1 MRVAWM
7 QRKSLFSF
15 LYFFRDKKPT
25 GIFSISVL
33 IFLIGFWP
41 SYLYALPQDG
51 IVKGGSVTI
60 EQINSDHL
68 EINQITDRAIIDW
81 TSFDVLSN
89 EHVNFQLPSSNSVNL
104 SRVTGGTQSNIFG
117 KLTSN
122 GKLMLINPN
131 GILFGPHSQIDVNS
145 LIATTNDIRN
155 EDFLEGNYS
164 FSLNKPILRSITNQG
179 RITVAE
185 GGLAALVAPGV
196 INEGTIEARLGQVYL
211 GSGKTFTLDLY
222 GDQLVSLGV
231 NSQSAEDVFGVTGNR
246 LSSLINNSG
255 NIISDGGTVILDVK
269 SAKGLVDQSINMSG
283 IIQARTIK
291 ENNGEIYLLGGEEG
305 EVAVTGKLDASGY
318 LEGQTGG
325 KVYVLGNELSLF
337 NNGTIDISGD
347 SGGGSLFFGGD
358 YQGKGELQRASDVFV
373 SDGANIFADA
383 VNFGDGG
390 RTIFWADRRNRF
402 YGRVRN
408 RGGLFSGSGGFVEIS
423 GREELY
429 FDGSVDTSASN
440 GKVGTLLLDPG
451 DIEIVNGSGSPDDGE
466 AADGNASVSSS
477 GAISFSIS
485 ENQLESL
492 SSNTNIHLFAR
503 NNIFLR
509 NLSDNNLELKQTAGQ
524 SVRLTAETGN
534 IQFSDTND
542 QISTNGGSVTL
553 QAGEDMI
560 LGKLNVG
567 GGNVTLLG
575 KEGGAISLGTG
586 STGLKLSN
594 EELSK
599 ITANNL
605 VIGGNIVGERAAKIE
620 VQGVTGI
627 NNITNQLT
635 LNSLSEISTIG
646 GAPLG
651 KIHFKNTASTI
662 GTGLFLNSNL
672 ETRIDSNLTTFG
684 NLSTGATSP
693 LVLGN
698 NLTIS
703 STNGKLTLGSISN
716 SSAGLSLL
724 AANGITLNEKLTT
737 AGTTILNADLDNNG
751 FGIFSQAS
759 GKSLITGNGSLS
771 IIAGSLNLNGSLN
784 SGTGLTTFIA
794 SNGKSIGLGLASG
807 DLSLDS
813 TLLSSLTSG
822 GLVLGNGLGAI
833 QVNGASI
840 SSGLTLNGNSNSFIG
855 SNSLLSGLVVNGP
868 TTIHGVDLISTGGI
882 IDFNGTVTLNSSPA
896 QIHSNNQNIFF
907 QSTLEGSQNLNINAG
922 TGIVQFQG
930 NIGDNLP
937 LSGLNITGPSI
948 IKGINISTAGG
959 NIIFNDNVSI
969 DSNTVQIS
977 TGAGG
982 GDIDFHGTVDGT
994 QNLTLNS
1001 GTGTINIDG
1010 NVGTNTALKS
1020 FTVTGST
1027 VVSGA
1032 NILTSNGDITFNNA
1046 LGLDTGTVEINSGT
1060 GIGDINLGNTVDGAQ
1075 NLTLNSGTG
1084 TVNIDGN
1091 VGTNTALKSITVT
1104 GSAVVSGANIITSN
1118 GNVTFNN
1125 DVTLDNGPTQVN
1137 TGGGLGNITY
1147 SQNIDGNQNLTLN
1160 SGNGSIQIGGNVGNT
1175 STLENLNLNG
1185 NTSFSGTSIKTN
1197 SGITISGSL
1206 DANNPTI
1213 LNSDS
1218 DSNGTGDLVV
1228 SGPINS
1234 KDLTFIS
1241 NDISLGDTLTSSG
1254 DIIFKVSDG
1263 GTMGLGDGSGD
1274 WLLDQ
1279 TELSFINTNN
1289 LTIGNST
1296 AGNLTVDKIAI
1307 NGSKIIQD
1315 ISLISGNSILVNNT
1329 LNFPGNLNVTSGNNI
1344 SDSGATFIVGG
1355 DATFR
1360 TTGTNQSINLSNV
1373 GSVFG
1378 GQIRFFTLGNS
1389 GDVLVNNSNAI
1400 FVGDSIIGGNL
1411 TATSNGNIS
1420 LNGVVIS
1427 STGSNPLISL
1437 TSTNGSVLD
1446 GGSSFGLDI
1455 DNPNGTLIAS
1465 TFNGFGTT
1473 ADPLEIRV
1481 NNVNIGNNN
1490 SGPVNIYELDGLNIV
1505 GINQGGINEDVSIS
1519 YSGNIS
1525 GQENVMLNGGQ
1536 LVLTDRFNV
1545 NQVFG
1550 NTGKTLKGLA
1560 LERTINNSS
1569 EIGQYFDFGDWYKE
1583 NITLNKAAFQKS
1595 AIAFPFVRNAFI
1607 KKYPV
1612 WVVKRPVSKR
1622 NPKTELAR
1630 SFSKK
1635 NYKKRKLKP
1644 FSLRNKVN

>member
-7 QRKSLFSF
+7 QRKPLFSF
-15 LYFFRDKKPT
+15 LCFVRYKKPIS
-25 GIFSISVL
+25 IFNISILV
-33 IFLIGFWP
+33 FLIGLWP
-41 SYLYALPQDG
+41 SFLYALPQDG
-51 IVKGGSVTI
+51 IVKGGSATI
-60 EQINSDHL
+60 EQTNSDHL
-68 EINQITDRAIIDW
+68 QINQTTDQAIIDW
-81 TSFDVLSN
+81 TSFDIKSN
-89 EHVNFQLPSSNSVNL
+89 ERVNFKLPSSNSVNL
-104 SRVTGGTQSNIFG
+104 SRVTGGARSNIFG

-131 GILFGPHSQIDVNS
+131 GILFGPQSQIDVNS

-155 EDFLEGNYS
+155 EDFLKGNYN
-164 FSLNKPILRSITNQG
+164 FSLNSPILKSITNQG

-196 INEGTIEARLGQVYL
+196 INEGIIEARLGQVFL

-231 NSQSAEDVFGVTGNR
+231 NSKITEDVFGVTGNR

-283 IIQARTIK
+283 IIQARTIQ

-305 EVAVTGKLDASGY
+305 NVAVSGILDASGY
-318 LEGQTGG
+318 QESQSGG
-325 KVYVLGNELSLF
+325 NVYVLGDQLSLL
-337 NNGTIDISGD
+337 NNGQIDVSGD

-358 YQGKGELQRASDVFV
+358 YQGKGKLQRASDIFV
-373 SDGANIFADA
+373 SEGANIFADA

-402 YGRVRN
+402 YGRVRS
-408 RGGLFSGSGGFVEIS
+408 RGGFFSGSGGFVEVS

-429 FDGSVDTSASN
+429 FDGSVDTSAAN

-451 DIEIVNGSGSPDDGE
+451 DIEIVNGSGAPDDGE
-466 AADGNASVSSS
+466 AVDGNASVSSS
-477 GAISFSIS
+477 GAVSFSIS

-492 SSNTNIHLFAR
+492 SSSTNIHLLAR

-509 NLSDNNLELKQTAGQ
+509 NLSDNNLELKQTTGQ

-542 QISTNGGSVTL
+542 QISTNGGSVAL

-575 KEGGAISLGTG
+575 KEGGTISLGTG
-586 STGLKLSN
+586 SSGLKLSN
-594 EELSK
+594 GELSN

-605 VIGGNIVGERAAKIE
+605 VIGGKIVGERAANID
-620 VQGVTGI
+620 VQGVIGL
-627 NNITNQLT
+627 NNISNQLT
-635 LNSLSEISTIG
+635 LNALSEISAIG

-651 KIHFKNTASTI
+651 KINFKNSASTF

-672 ETRIDSNLTTFG
+672 ETRIGSNLTTLG
-684 NLSTGATSP
+684 NLSTATASP

-698 NLTIS
+698 NLTIYS
-703 STNGKLTLGSISN
+703 SNGQLTLGSVSHT
-716 SSAGLSLL
+716 STGLSLL
-724 AANGITLNEKLTT
+724 AANGIALNEKLTT
-737 AGTTILNADLDNNG
+737 AGTTILNADFDNNG
-751 FGIFSQAS
+751 LGAFSQAS
-759 GKSLITGNGSLS
+759 GKTLITGNGSLS
-771 IIAGSLNLNGSLN
+771 ITAGSLNLNGSLN
-784 SGTGLTTFIA
+784 SGTGVTTVIA
-794 SNGKSIGLGLASG
+794 SNGRSIGLGLASG
-807 DLSLDS
+807 DLSLNS

-822 GLVLGNGLGAI
+822 GLILGNGSGAI
-833 QVNGASI
+833 QVNGANV
-840 SSGLTLNGNSNSFIG
+840 SSGLTLNGNSNLFVG
-855 SNSLLSGLVVNGP
+855 SNSLLTGLVVNGP
-868 TTIHGVDLISTGGI
+868 TIIQGVDLISNGGI
-882 IDFNGTVTLNSSPA
+882 IDFNGAVTLNSSPA

-907 QSTLEGSQNLNINAG
+907 RSALDGSQNLNINAG
-922 TGIVQFQG
+922 TGTVQFQG
-930 NIGDNLP
+930 NIGGNLP
-937 LSGLNITGPSI
+937 LSGLNITGPSL

-959 NIIFNDNVSI
+959 NIIFNDSVSI
-969 DSNTVQIS
+969 DSNAVEIS

-982 GDIDFHGTVDGT
+982 GGINLHGTVDG
-994 QNLTLNS
+994 
-1001 GTGTINIDG
+1001 
-1010 NVGTNTALKS
+1010 
-1020 FTVTGST
+1020 
-1027 VVSGA
+1027 
-1032 NILTSNGDITFNNA
+1032 
-1046 LGLDTGTVEINSGT
+1046 
-1060 GIGDINLGNTVDGAQ
+1060 AQ
-1075 NLTLNSGTG
+1075 SLTLNSGTG

-1091 VGTNTALKSITVT
+1091 VGGNTALKSVSVT
-1104 GSAVVSGANIITSN
+1104 GSAVISGVKVSTSNGNITFNNALTLDTGAVEINTGTGVGDINLSNTVDGAQSLTLNSGAGTVNIDGNLGSNTALTDVLITGPTAISGANITTSN

-1125 DVTLDNGPTQVN
+1125 DVTLDTGSAQVN
-1137 TGGGLGNITY
+1137 TGAGLGDITY
-1147 SQNIDGNQNLTLN
+1147 SESINGNQSLTLN

-1175 STLENLNLNG
+1175 TSLENLIING
-1185 NTSFSGTSIKTN
+1185 NTSFNGTSIKSN
-1197 SGITISGSL
+1197 SGITISGNL
-1206 DANNPTI
+1206 NTNNPIT
-1213 LNSDS
+1213 LNSDF
-1218 DSNGTGDLVV
+1218 DRNGTGDLIV
-1228 SGPINS
+1228 SGSVNS
-1234 KDLTFIS
+1234 QDLTLIS
-1241 NDISLGDTLTSSG
+1241 NDLSLGDTITSSG
-1254 DIIFKVSDG
+1254 DTVLEVSDG
-1263 GTMGLGDGSGD
+1263 GTMGIGNGAGD

-1279 TELSFINTNN
+1279 TELNFINTNN
-1289 LTIGNST
+1289 LTIGNSA
-1296 AGNLTVDKIAI
+1296 AGNLTVDNIAI
-1307 NGSKIIQD
+1307 NGGKITQGV
-1315 ISLISGNSILVNNT
+1315 SLISGNSIAVNNT
-1329 LNFPGNLNVTSGNNI
+1329 LNFPGNLNLTSGNNI

-1360 TTGTNQSINLSNV
+1360 TTGTNQSISLSNV
-1373 GSVFG
+1373 GNLFG
-1378 GQIRFFTLGNS
+1378 SQIRFFTLGNS
-1389 GDVLVNNSNAI
+1389 GDVLINNSNAMLI
-1400 FVGDSIIGGNL
+1400 GNSIIGGNL

-1437 TSTNGSVLD
+1437 TSTNGSVMD
-1446 GGSSFGLDI
+1446 GGSSFGLDV

-1465 TFNGFGTT
+1465 TFNGFGT
-1473 ADPLEIRV
+1473 AVDPLEIRV
-1481 NNVNIGNNN
+1481 GNVNLGNNN
-1490 SGPVNIYELDGLNIV
+1490 SGPVNIYELDGLNIL

-1519 YSGNIS
+1519 YSGSIS
-1525 GQENVMLNGGQ
+1525 GQENVILNGGQ
-1536 LVLTDRFNV
+1536 LILTDRFNV

-1560 LERTINNSS
+1560 LERTINSSS

-1612 WVVKRPVSKR
+1612 WVVKRPVGKT
-1622 NPKTELAR
+1622 NPKTELAK

-1635 NYKKRKLKP
+1635 KKKKRKLKP
-1644 FSLRNKVN
+1644 AALGNERN